1 MCACC
6 QTRRWYD
13 QFCGCSECIDAPLTI
28 LQVTYRKEDNGKP
41 LRITAGDRILFADK
55 LDYSGDS
62 DTYDVKYII
71 PKEVIDENVRTVQV
85 NNTEYDVI
93 DIGFSASNAEK
104 SALKPIIDRERN
116 W

>member
-1 MCACC
+1 M
-6 QTRRWYD
+6 
-13 QFCGCSECIDAPLTI
+13 
-28 LQVTYRKEDNGKP
+28 
-41 LRITAGDRILFADK
+41 
-55 LDYSGDS
+55 
-62 DTYDVKYII
+62 KYII
-71 PKEVIDENVRTVQV
+71 PKEVIDVNVRTVQV